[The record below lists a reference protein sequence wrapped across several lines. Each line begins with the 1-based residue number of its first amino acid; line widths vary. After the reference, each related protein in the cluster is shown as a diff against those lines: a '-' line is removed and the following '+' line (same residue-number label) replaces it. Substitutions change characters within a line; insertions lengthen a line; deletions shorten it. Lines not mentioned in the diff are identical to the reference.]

1 MKLFAS
7 DYDGTYWKHTFK
19 GQVDLVKNIKQ
30 TKQWREE
37 GNLFVFATGRP
48 ISMMRLE
55 KYMHGIVYDYI
66 VGLNG
71 GIIISKTGDILFRET
86 INNSIA
92 RKIMILIQQKE
103 VLHYS
108 VSDGL
113 CGHYHTAF
121 GWSHKT
127 FYGFAF
133 FKLFLKTYGLTLDEA
148 LNRPVVQISVKLKS
162 ADEASSFAHQMNQLF
177 GKDIVAFSNLR
188 HVDIAARGL
197 SKATGIEYIA
207 NRHGIDAND
216 IYCMG
221 DSFNDLPMLKRYHGF
236 TLPEAHQTI
245 KENVRGVFETVGD
258 ALTQILKG

>member
-92 RKIMILIQQKE
+92 RKIMILIQQKRC
-103 VLHYS
+103 YITRS
-108 VSDGL
+108 VMDYVATIIRLLDGP
-113 CGHYHTAF
+113 TR
-121 GWSHKT
+121 
-127 FYGFAF
+127 
-133 FKLFLKTYGLTLDEA
+133 LFIYLPF
-148 LNRPVVQISVKLKS
+148 LNY
-162 ADEASSFAHQMNQLF
+162 F
-177 GKDIVAFSNLR
+177 
-188 HVDIAARGL
+188 
-197 SKATGIEYIA
+197 
-207 NRHGIDAND
+207 
-216 IYCMG
+216 
-221 DSFNDLPMLKRYHGF
+221 
-236 TLPEAHQTI
+236 
-245 KENVRGVFETVGD
+245 
-258 ALTQILKG
+258 

>member
-1 MKLFAS
+1 
-7 DYDGTYWKHTFK
+7 
-19 GQVDLVKNIKQ
+19 
-30 TKQWREE
+30 
-37 GNLFVFATGRP
+37 
-48 ISMMRLE
+48 
-55 KYMHGIVYDYI
+55 
-66 VGLNG
+66 
-71 GIIISKTGDILFRET
+71 
-86 INNSIA
+86 
-92 RKIMILIQQKE
+92 
-103 VLHYS
+103 
-108 VSDGL
+108 
-113 CGHYHTAF
+113 
-121 GWSHKT
+121 
-127 FYGFAF
+127 
-133 FKLFLKTYGLTLDEA
+133 
-148 LNRPVVQISVKLKS
+148 
-162 ADEASSFAHQMNQLF
+162 MNQLF

>member
-7 DYDGTYWKHTFK
+7 DYDGTYWKHTLK
-19 GQVDLVKNIKQ
+19 GQVDLIKNIKR
-30 TKQWREE
+30 TKQWQEQ

-48 ISMMRLE
+48 ISMMKLE
-55 KYMHGIVYDYI
+55 KYIHGIVYDYI

-92 RKIMILIQQKE
+92 RKMMILIQQKD

-113 CGHYHTAF
+113 WGHYHTTF
-121 GWSHKT
+121 GWRHKS
-127 FYGFAF
+127 FYLFTF
-133 FKLFLKTYGLTLDEA
+133 FKLFLKTYGLTLEEA

-162 ADEASSFAHQMNQLF
+162 AEEATAFANQLNELF

-207 NRHGIDAND
+207 NRHGIASDN

-236 TLPEAHQTI
+236 TLPEAHQMI
-245 KENVRGVFETVGD
+245 KENVQEVFETVGD
-258 ALTQILKG
+258 AIKQIL

>member
-127 FYGFAF
+127 FYLFAF
-133 FKLFLKTYGLTLDEA
+133 FKLFL
-148 LNRPVVQISVKLKS
+148 
-162 ADEASSFAHQMNQLF
+162 
-177 GKDIVAFSNLR
+177 
-188 HVDIAARGL
+188 
-197 SKATGIEYIA
+197 
-207 NRHGIDAND
+207 
-216 IYCMG
+216 
-221 DSFNDLPMLKRYHGF
+221 
-236 TLPEAHQTI
+236 
-245 KENVRGVFETVGD
+245 
-258 ALTQILKG
+258 